1 MVYCITVEDAGQES
15 SLLAVLILLRQNF
28 ITNSCRKVTDYTI
41 TTLIYP
47 LMHSAYFA
55 VHKQVFRWFPE
66 VHPQKQEELHVLR
79 FEDFL
84 DSVFLWFIYRHN

>member
-1 MVYCITVEDAGQES
+1 
-15 SLLAVLILLRQNF
+15 
-28 ITNSCRKVTDYTI
+28 
-41 TTLIYP
+41 
-47 LMHSAYFA
+47 MHSAYFA